1 MNLAEWI
8 LVMFLSVAL
17 LVFLIVGIVF
27 IVKLTS
33 LLSEIEIM
41 VQTGQSIFNKA
52 DDVADNIK
60 DLTSVGPLAKGFVKE
75 YLGRKLF
82 NLLKID
88 KKPKR
93 SVFQEFE
100 DEKESFTTP
109 APKSTAA
116 RPRRVAPR
124 RTSVPSRPKPISR
137 RPKIQ

>member
-17 LVFLIVGIVF
+17 LVFLIVGIIF

-52 DDVADNIK
+52 DDVADNLK

-75 YLGRKLF
+75 YIGRKLF
-82 NLLKID
+82 RLLNID
-88 KKPKR
+88 RKPKK
-93 SVFQEFE
+93 SVFHEFE
-100 DEKESFTTP
+100 DEASENV
-109 APKSTAA
+109 KSTANKYTKKA
-116 RPRRVAPR
+116 
-124 RTSVPSRPKPISR
+124 TPKRSTALR
-137 RPKIQ
+137 KPKINSL

>member
-17 LVFLIVGIVF
+17 LVFLIVGIIF

-100 DEKESFTTP
+100 DEKEPFTTP
-109 APKSTAA
+109 TPKSTAA

-124 RTSVPSRPKPISR
+124 RTSIPSRPRPISR